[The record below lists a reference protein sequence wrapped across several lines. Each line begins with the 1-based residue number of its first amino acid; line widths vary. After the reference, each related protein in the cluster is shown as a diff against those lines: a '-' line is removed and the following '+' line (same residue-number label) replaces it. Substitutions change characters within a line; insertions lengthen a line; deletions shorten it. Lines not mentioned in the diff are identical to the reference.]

1 MCITILCVPLQ
12 YQNKQTM
19 KTSKAIYENLRKF
32 EVEFTFSEI
41 GNIATIKENGV
52 NVWELY
58 ANTEK
63 SLRAKTTKWIKENW
77 I

>member
-1 MCITILCVPLQ
+1 
-12 YQNKQTM
+12 M
-19 KTSKAIYENLRKF
+19 KTTKSIYENLRKF

-41 GNIATIKENGV
+41 GNIAVITENGLK
-52 NVWELY
+52 VWELY

-63 SLRAKTTKWIKENW
+63 ALRTKTTKWVKENW